1 MFCNRMRSKAIFGV
15 SGDKSK
21 MPKSTKINFSRVP
34 HCQSTCVYTD
44 SECEGGSER
53 TAGLVETSFAE
64 AEGGAR
70 NVTGALL

>member
-1 MFCNRMRSKAIFGV
+1 
-15 SGDKSK
+15 

-70 NVTGALL
+70 NLTGALL